1 MPEADPA
8 ERVVDGRECGDDAQA
23 TLERRLQ
30 LGKRDIRGR
39 LDQRAQVGLMRF
51 EARAAMAAGAARGD
65 AAGRPHPLHQLDR
78 GRGADGEAP
87 RGPPNRATLLDRA
100 HDAQPQIQ
108 RHRCRHGDISAC
120 LNRYCRITGTDSTQ

>member
-8 ERVVDGRECGDDAQA
+8 ERVVDGRERGDDAQA

-30 LGKRDIRGR
+30 FGKRDIRGR
-39 LDQRAQVGLMRF
+39 LDQRAQVGPMRL

-78 GRGADGEAP
+78 GRRADGEAP

-100 HDAQPQIQ
+100 HDA
-108 RHRCRHGDISAC
+108 
-120 LNRYCRITGTDSTQ
+120 